1 MMKLKLFLPNYKGV
15 IGSSVSEP
23 SKVEFPFF
31 AGRKQNLKFRVIF
44 NLKSLSHFVAYHKF
58 KMVTVES
65 SLKLMSKGYYM
76 ASINLRDA
84 YY

>member
-1 MMKLKLFLPNYKGV
+1 MMKLKLFFSNYKGV

-44 NLKSLSHFVAYHKF
+44 NLKSISHFVAYHKF
-58 KMVTVES
+58 KMVM
-65 SLKLMSKGYYM
+65 KLMSKGYYM
-76 ASINLRDA
+76 ASIHLRDA